1 MTPIAVFH
9 RDPEL
14 YLKEVLQAYT
24 QGVPVFLGNPQW
36 SESEMQ
42 AAAQLIPQ
50 GTHIEGEAPAP
61 LGRAPENWPELW
73 PDAVF
78 IPTGGTG
85 GKVKFVHHQ
94 KKTLRA
100 AISSLRDAIVARQ
113 FSKVLHG
120 AIFTPVYHVSG
131 LMPALRALETQGKFE
146 IHTHKFSPESS
157 LPEIQL
163 PTDGTRLAS
172 LVPTQLHRILQNP
185 RGVDWLKQFHVILLG
200 GAAVANAELEAIKEN
215 RLPVY
220 ITYGMT
226 ETAAVCAWCPPE
238 KIWNNEGVH
247 GFPLPK
253 VHFTAIQQRLC
264 INSPALGLGY
274 WPYEKIGTPY
284 LTGDLG
290 TVFRDGAVQVH
301 GRADRILITGGEKVN
316 PVEVE
321 KVFSATPGCREVYV
335 FGVADPEWG
344 ERIVACVAGD
354 KSLKEDLERKA
365 EALPPA
371 ARPKEYLFVTK
382 IPLDDRGKFDRRSA
396 EKLLGN

>member
-1 MTPIAVFH
+1 MNPIAIFH
-9 RDPEL
+9 REPDL
-14 YLKEVLQAYT
+14 YLKEFLHAYT
-24 QGVPVFLGNPQW
+24 QGIPVFLGNPQW
-36 SESEMQ
+36 NEAEMQ

-85 GKVKFVHHQ
+85 GKIKFVHHQ

-100 AISSLRDAIVARQ
+100 AVTSLRDAIVARQ
-113 FSKVLHG
+113 HSGILHG

-131 LMPALRALETQGKFE
+131 LMPALRAWETKGQFE
-146 IHTHKFSPESS
+146 IHAGKFHPEST

-163 PTDGTRLAS
+163 PTEGTRLAS

-185 RGVDWLKQFHVILLG
+185 HGVDWLKQFHVILLG
-200 GAAVANAELEAIKEN
+200 GSAVPATELESIRQH

-238 KIWNNEGVH
+238 KIWAGEGVH

-253 VHFTAIQQRLC
+253 VHFTAINQRLC

-274 WPYEKIGTPY
+274 WPNEKIGTPY

-290 TVFRDGAVQVH
+290 VVFRDGAVQVH
-301 GRADRILITGGEKVN
+301 GRADRIIVTGGEKVN
-316 PVEVE
+316 PAEVE
-321 KVFSATPGCREVYV
+321 KILLSNPECREVHV
-335 FGVADPEWG
+335 FGSADPEWG
-344 ERIVACVAGD
+344 ERIVACVVGD
-354 KSLKEDLERKA
+354 KNQAKA
-365 EALPPA
+365 LIETAQTLPQF
-371 ARPKEYLFVTK
+371 ARPKDYLFVTK
-382 IPLDDRGKFDRRSA
+382 IPLDDRGKFDRRTA
-396 EKLLGN
+396 EKLLRG